1 MEKKNRMSNWLKY
14 TILGVG
20 VLVVGLVLLLSL
32 VFVVKDVEVNLL
44 KTSNSLSNEQIESI
58 VSETNVAPMGQSV
71 FFFDRDKATEK
82 IEKAVPNIKVINL
95 EVLFPNV
102 ISINCEE
109 RIPVFAVR
117 LNNST
122 FNYAVIDDELKVLD
136 TLSANNEYI
145 NLTFK
150 QDVEDMTF
158 DDLQKGDKVIVE
170 SANLLKSFFTT
181 LKEFSLTESVLLNTF
196 TDIEVYNRHSQNQSY
211 ISLKFYTK
219 VGYTIEMYNISQEVD
234 KKVNIL
240 VNIISNDNIS
250 DDQIIS

>member
-14 TILGVG
+14 TILSVG

-44 KTSNSLSNEQIESI
+44 KTSNNLSNEQIESI
-58 VSETNVAPMGQSV
+58 LSETNVAPMGQSV

-82 IEKAVPNIKVINL
+82 IEKAVPYIKVINL
-95 EVLFPNV
+95 EVLFPNI

-136 TLSANNEYI
+136 TLSANNNYI

-150 QDVEDMTF
+150 QDVEEMTF
-158 DDLQKGDKVIVE
+158 DDLQKGDMVMVE

-211 ISLKFYTK
+211 ICLKFYTK